1 VSALNLEILT
11 PERVLVREEVD
22 AVEASGVD
30 GEFGILPG
38 HTQFLTILK
47 IGEVRFA
54 KGGKTVSLATSG
66 GFAEVVEDKVT
77 FLLDTGELAEE
88 IDVSRAKRAMERA
101 EAMLKTMSYDHADYR
116 RQELALYRAIARIG
130 VASKKI

>member
-1 VSALNLEILT
+1 MSALNLEILT

-22 AVEASGVD
+22 AVEASGVE

>member
-1 VSALNLEILT
+1 MSALNLEILT